1 MSIIKYRRPSTD
13 VFSRSFD
20 DLFNEFF
27 TNSPTYKRDRFMPS
41 VDVSET
47 ETQFELSVVLPG
59 MSKENIHVDLEKGRL
74 TISGE
79 RKFENEEEGKNYH
92 RIETQYGSF
101 NRTFH
106 LPDTINEES
115 VVAKYDNGILNI
127 TIEKSEDK
135 VKKQIE
141 IA

>member
-1 MSIIKYRRPSTD
+1 MGLIKYSRPESD
-13 VFSRSFD
+13 ILSRSFD

-27 TNSPTYKRDRFMPS
+27 SNTPSYKRDGFMPS
-41 VDVSET
+41 VDISET
-47 ETQFELSVVLPG
+47 EAQFELSVELPG
-59 MSKENIHVDLEKGRL
+59 MKKEDIKLDLENGRL

-79 RKFENEEEGKNYH
+79 RKFENKENGKNFH
-92 RIETQYGSF
+92 RVESRFGTF

-106 LPDTINEES
+106 LPDSIDEDTIG
-115 VVAKYDNGILNI
+115 ATYTNGILNI
-127 TIEKSEDK
+127 TIDKSEDK

>member
-1 MSIIKYRRPSTD
+1 MSLIKYRRPNTD

-27 TNSPTYKRDRFMPS
+27 SAAPAYKRDRFMPS

-47 ETQFELSVVLPG
+47 DTQFQLSVELPG
-59 MSKENIHVDLEKGRL
+59 LSKEAIKVDLEKGRL

-79 RKFENEEEGKNYH
+79 RKFENKEEGKNYH

-101 NRTFH
+101 SRTFH
-106 LPDTINEES
+106 LPDSIDEDS
-115 VVAKYDNGILNI
+115 VVAKYENGILNI
-127 TIEKSEDK
+127 TIDKNNDK